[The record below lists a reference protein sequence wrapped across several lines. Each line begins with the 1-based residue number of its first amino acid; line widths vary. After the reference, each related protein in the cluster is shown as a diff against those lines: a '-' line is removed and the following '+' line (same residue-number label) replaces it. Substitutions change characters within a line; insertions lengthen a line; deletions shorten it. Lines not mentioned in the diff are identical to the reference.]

1 MNAAR
6 SHEPASPPRSLQP
19 AAARL
24 PARAP
29 LALLA
34 GTLLLS
40 LLPAAVAGAQLQDLS
55 GDPGWVDLRGLGL
68 AADDATLE
76 IFLEGPLIRMVAEAV
91 RGEDARFA
99 DLLGK
104 LRAVRVQVFSL
115 EDAGS
120 AATLRR
126 GEDTVRQLE
135 GRGWKPVFRVREGGE
150 RIFLY
155 LKEDAAGAIS
165 GVFVMAAE
173 PGDSVTLVNI
183 VGDFDPVEL
192 GRLGASLN
200 IDPLEMLGRMARGEE
215 KPGAEDEP

>member
-1 MNAAR
+1 MNEARTHRLLTLRPLRAAASRLAAR
-6 SHEPASPPRSLQP
+6 
-19 AAARL
+19 AA
-24 PARAP
+24 P
-29 LALLA
+29 ALLA
-34 GTLLLS
+34 RTLLLS
-40 LLPAAVAGAQLQDLS
+40 LLVATAAGAQQQDLS

-68 AADDATLE
+68 APDDATLE

-99 DLLGK
+99 ELLGK

-115 EDAGS
+115 EDAGND
-120 AATLRR
+120 ATIRR

-135 GRGWKPVFRVREGGE
+135 SRGWKPVFRVREGGE

-200 IDPLEMLGRMARGEE
+200 IDPLEMLGRMARGEA
-215 KPGAEDEP
+215 KPGVEDPP

>member
-1 MNAAR
+1 
-6 SHEPASPPRSLQP
+6 
-19 AAARL
+19 
-24 PARAP
+24 
-29 LALLA
+29 LLV
-34 GTLLLS
+34 LLL
-40 LLPAAVAGAQLQDLS
+40 GANGATAQRNPSD
-55 GDPGWVDLRGLGL
+55 DPGWVDLGALGLGSGE
-68 AADDATLE
+68 ATLE

-104 LRAVRVQVFSL
+104 LRAVKVQVFSL
-115 EDAGS
+115 EGADD
-120 AATLRR
+120 AATVQRSD
-126 GEDTVRQLE
+126 DTVRRLE

-150 RIFLY
+150 RVFLY
-155 LKEDAAGAIS
+155 LKENAGGTID
-165 GVFVMAAE
+165 GVFVMAAQ

-200 IDPLEMLGRMARGEE
+200 IDPLEMLGRMARGEA